1 MNRQRTL
8 IAAAGILL
16 LATIVAAQTA
26 GGGREQLTKGLALW
40 NQRLAKSA
48 IAALEAATH
57 NPATAAEAY
66 EALGRIYTFKGWQQE
81 GAFGGWHDEPA
92 YRERALAAL
101 RSAVAADSKR
111 PSAREALK
119 TAEGLAAADKVD
131 PAPPRP
137 EISALD
143 AKLHGPVPA
152 SEIVAAVEAR
162 AKAQA

>member
-48 IAALEAATH
+48 IASLEAATK
-57 NPATAAEAY
+57 NSATAAEAY

-81 GAFGGWHDEPA
+81 GAFPGWHDEPA
-92 YRERALAAL
+92 YREKALAAL
-101 RSAVAADSKR
+101 RAAVSANPNR
-111 PSAREALK
+111 QSAREALK
-119 TAEGLAAADKVD
+119 TAEGFAAASKVD
-131 PAPPRP
+131 PLPPRP
-137 EISALD
+137 EIAALD
-143 AKLHGPVPA
+143 AKIQMAGDPKA
-152 SEIVAAVEAR
+152 IVAAV
-162 AKAQA
+162 